1 MLRDNLRKKQGL
13 CELRSADS
21 GAVGERNDYEAD
33 QRKRGAANCSPNDPA
48 AALQGNARLRGGDSG
63 AHARTHTHTHTH
75 LQTRTRARTRVALY
89 AASTSLTRASP
100 PAELCASLMR
110 HSDYREPIK

>member
-1 MLRDNLRKKQGL
+1 MFRDNLRKKQGL
-13 CELRSADS
+13 CELLSADS

-63 AHARTHTHTHTH
+63 ARARTLTLTHTH
-75 LQTRTRARTRVALY
+75 LQTRARTHESLY
-89 AASTSLTRASP
+89 MQHRRL
-100 PAELCASLMR
+100 
-110 HSDYREPIK
+110 